1 MQKGEAL
8 YFINPLSDEALKSR
22 KIPQPSDA
30 RGPYLRDKTVI
41 MHSRHFRRLAH
52 KTQLIFDPAND
63 HLCTRMEHCL
73 HVATIAESI
82 CTYFGLDST
91 LAQAISFGHDLGH
104 SPFGHVGEKVFSQI
118 TGIDFQHAIHSLRV
132 VDCLENFGKG
142 LNLTYAVRDGIV
154 SHSGGKNKKSIEVAE
169 TPNNLGIL
177 AKSPKN
183 PSSWEACVV
192 KLADDV
198 AYLGRD
204 IEDGIMA
211 GLITLDDVPERVRK
225 LFGDE
230 FYEYNR
236 LVSKM
241 FLNDIIEETEKTGK
255 IGLTDEKFELSME
268 LRGFIKTALRR
279 NSEMD
284 VWEKYVKLVVQS
296 LYEFYGDLFSKRS
309 YDFDFYMKSN
319 LDLERTFGFHIK
331 PLQDSYI
338 ASSAEPA
345 TIITDYLAGMTDRY
359 AIECFRR
366 ILYDQSSGF
375 K

>member
-1 MQKGEAL
+1 
-8 YFINPLSDEALKSR
+8 
-22 KIPQPSDA
+22 
-30 RGPYLRDKTVI
+30 
-41 MHSRHFRRLAH
+41 
-52 KTQLIFDPAND
+52 
-63 HLCTRMEHCL
+63 MEHCL

-104 SPFGHVGEKVFSQI
+104 SPFGHVGEKVFTQI
-118 TGIDFQHAIHSLRV
+118 TGIEFQHAIHSLRV

-154 SHSGGKNKKSIEVAE
+154 SHSGGKNKKSIEVGE

-177 AKSPKN
+177 SRPPSH

-192 KLADDV
+192 KLSDDV

-211 GLITLDDVPERVRK
+211 GLITLDDIPERVRK

-241 FLNDIIEETEKTGK
+241 FLNDIIEATEKTGR

-268 LRGFIKTALRR
+268 LRGFIKTALKR

-296 LYEFYGDLFSKRS
+296 LYDYYCNLFSERS

-319 LDLERTFGFHIK
+319 SDLERTFGFHLK
-331 PLQDSYI
+331 PLQDSYS
-338 ASSAEPA
+338 ASNAETA